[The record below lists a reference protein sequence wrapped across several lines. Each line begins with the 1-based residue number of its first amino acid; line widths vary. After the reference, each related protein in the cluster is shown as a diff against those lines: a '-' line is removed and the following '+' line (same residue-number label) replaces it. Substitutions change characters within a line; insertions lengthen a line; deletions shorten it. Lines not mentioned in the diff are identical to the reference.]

1 MRTQRCSWSALLERF
16 DRNFDER
23 RMTGAVFLYVAK
35 AFDTVLITG
44 LFYRLTIPHFQS
56 YLVKTVSYT
65 ADCLK
70 RLQIIASARRSMR
83 AGVAQGGFFIFNV
96 YVNDMSTP
104 SRQVESAM
112 YADDT
117 ALTVTTRSPFLLVR

>member
-1 MRTQRCSWSALLERF
+1 
-16 DRNFDER
+16 
-23 RMTGAVFLYVAK
+23 MTGAVFLYVAK